1 MWLNIFKISKKVNKL
16 EKQLCSLEPLC
27 QPGWVV
33 GVQLKEVRGCRGA
46 LRESCQ
52 PFRDYYTE
60 SRKQQASHPNPW
72 LDTRGTG
79 LPAPI

>member
-1 MWLNIFKISKKVNKL
+1 MR
-16 EKQLCSLEPLC
+16 
-27 QPGWVV
+27 
-33 GVQLKEVRGCRGA
+33 GVDLGTLEVRGCRGA